1 VSRPD
6 AGASAALSEQFIKP
20 VIFVYMDIL
29 TDPVRANNSGQTVVV
44 TGSSIP
50 DLNGTYDGITADFG
64 EVSPVKVSDGGS
76 NTVTC
81 KLSGIVELDADTMNL
96 LNDQSKWKG
105 RIVRI
110 WRLVRDGLNV
120 DRGQFQHFYTGY
132 MVDVTFGGTS
142 EMSWIEVAVEN
153 YLVAFSRP
161 SNRSYME
168 QTIYDPGDL
177 SPLGTIASIN
187 GKTKKSDGAAG
198 YIPGYSYQDYVSE
211 SGGGGGGG
219 HFIESGPIRNV

>member
-6 AGASAALSEQFIKP
+6 AAASTALGEQFIRP
-20 VIFVYMDIL
+20 VIFVYMDFL
-29 TDPVRANNSGQTVVV
+29 GDPVRANNSGQTVVI
-44 TGSSIP
+44 TASAIP
-50 DLNGTYDGITADFG
+50 DLNGTYDGVTADFG

-110 WRLVRDGLNV
+110 WRLIRDQANI

-142 EMSWIEVAVEN
+142 EMSWIEVSVEN

-168 QTIYDPGDL
+168 QTIFDPGDK
-177 SPLGTIASIN
+177 SPLATIASIN

-198 YIPGYSYQDYVSE
+198 YVPGYNYGNSVT
-211 SGGGGGGG
+211 SGGGG
-219 HFIESGPIRNV
+219 HYNPDVKVV